1 MTLARRTAVGF
12 AALATAVLPAACSGG
27 DGGADSDGAT
37 TAAADTSAA
46 SDVGRPIRLILTED
60 DCAYEGPG
68 AMSEGSFTA
77 DVENRSSHY
86 GGFEIGELA
95 ESSTLSDLE
104 EYIARERKRWD
115 ETQEVR
121 GPPDYYTQVVRV
133 GVAAGD
139 IGLLPVD
146 VDAGT
151 HALTCFNDD
160 LPVWRAYVA
169 GQLDVIE

>member
-1 MTLARRTAVGF
+1 VTLARRTAAGF
-12 AALATAVLPAACSGG
+12 AALATAVLPAACSGADG
-27 DGGADSDGAT
+27 DTGSDGAT

-46 SDVGRPIRLILTED
+46 SDIGRPIRLTLTED
-60 DCAYEGPG
+60 DCAYEGPE
-68 AMSEGSFTA
+68 AMSEGSYTA
-77 DVENRSSHY
+77 DVE
-86 GGFEIGELA
+86 LA
-95 ESSTLSDLE
+95 EDSTLSDLE
-104 EYIARERKRWD
+104 KYVARERKRWN
-115 ETQEVR
+115 ETQELH
-121 GPPDYYTQVVRV
+121 GPPDYYTQVIRV

>member
-1 MTLARRTAVGF
+1 VTLARRTAAGF
-12 AALATAVLPAACSGG
+12 AAFATAVLPAACSGADG
-27 DGGADSDGAT
+27 DTGSDGAT

-46 SDVGRPIRLILTED
+46 SDIGRPIRLTLTED
-60 DCAYEGPG
+60 DCAYEGPE
-68 AMSEGSFTA
+68 AMSEGSYTA

-86 GGFEIGELA
+86 GAFEIGELA
-95 ESSTLSDLE
+95 EDSTLSDLE
-104 EYIARERKRWD
+104 KYVARERKRWN
-115 ETQEVR
+115 ETQELH
-121 GPPDYYTQVVRV
+121 GPPDYYTQVIRV

-169 GQLDVIE
+169 G